1 MIEEADLDFLRSAVR
16 GAVSLPGEEGY
27 AADTAAFNLA
37 QVHHPDAVLGALDD
51 HDVQAAV
58 AWASG
63 RGIPLAV
70 QATGHNASAPMD
82 EGLLVNT
89 SRLQEISLDLAA
101 GAFTVGAG
109 VRWDAVLR
117 ELVPNGLTAPHGSSG
132 GVGVV
137 GYTVGGGLPLMGR
150 TLGFASDH
158 VRGFD
163 VVTPDGTLRSV
174 DPETEPE
181 LFTSVR
187 GGKGNFGIIT
197 RMTMAAVPLGDFY
210 GGQLVFPEDQAG
222 EALDA
227 FRRWAPELPNEA
239 SASLAFMH
247 LPDLPF
253 LPPELRGTAPVIL
266 RFALFGGKAEGDK
279 LLESFRRLPTVS
291 DTAGP
296 MDYLDVDAVHS
307 DPADPAPAMERGMLL
322 TELDDAAAA
331 ELLRQVG
338 PGSGTPLVMLELR
351 VLGGAL
357 SAEPPFP
364 DTVSGRNAGFHLF
377 VLGVPGLPAP
387 DLAEAALVRLALAFE
402 PYTAGSLINFHGPA
416 GDELDRARAW
426 EPAAYELLRNAKA
439 DWDPQNLFRF
449 GHAVPPL
456 GLMDT
461 ASG

>member
-1 MIEEADLDFLRSAVR
+1 MIEEADLDSLRGAVR
-16 GAVSLPGEEGY
+16 GIVSQPGEGSY
-27 AADTAAFNLA
+27 AEDTASFNLA
-37 QVHHPDAVLGALDD
+37 QVHRPDAVLGALDAR
-51 HDVQAAV
+51 DVEAAV

-70 QATGHNASAPMD
+70 QATGHSASAPMD
-82 EGLLVNT
+82 EGLLINT
-89 SRLQEISLDLAA
+89 SRLLDLEVDPES
-101 GAFTVGAG
+101 GTFTVGAG
-109 VRWDAVLR
+109 VRWDAVLE
-117 ELVPNGLTAPHGSSG
+117 ELVPRGLTAAHGSSAR
-132 GVGVV
+132 VGVV
-137 GYTVGGGLPLMGR
+137 GYTAGGGLPLMGR

-158 VRGFD
+158 VRSFD
-163 VVTPDGTLRSV
+163 VVTPDGTLRHV

-181 LFTSVR
+181 LFTAVR
-187 GGKGNFGIIT
+187 GGKGNFGIVT
-197 RMTMAAVPLGDFY
+197 RMTMSAVPLDDFY
-210 GGQLVFPEDQAG
+210 GGQLVFPEEEAG
-222 EALDA
+222 RVLDA
-227 FRRWAPELPNEA
+227 FREWAPALPHEA

-253 LPPELRGTAPVIL
+253 LPPEIRGTAPVIL
-266 RFALFGGKAEGDK
+266 RFALFGSEEEGER
-279 LLESFRRLPTVS
+279 LLAPLRLLPAVS

-296 MDYLDVDAVHS
+296 MDYLGVDAVHN
-307 DPADPAPAMERGMLL
+307 DPADPSPAMERGMLL
-322 TELDDAAAA
+322 TGLDEAAAA

-357 SAEPPFP
+357 SLAPPFP

-387 DLAEAALVRLALAFE
+387 DQVEAALARLAMAFE
-402 PYTAGSLINFHGPA
+402 SYAAGSLINFHGPA

-426 EPAAYELLRNAKA
+426 EPAAYELLRSTKA
-439 DWDPQNLFRF
+439 DWDPQNLFRY

>member
-1 MIEEADLDFLRSAVR
+1 MIEEADLDSLRRSVR
-16 GAVSLPGEEGY
+16 GIVSLPGEEAY
-27 AADTAAFNLA
+27 AQDTAAFNLA

-51 HDVQAAV
+51 RDVQAAV

-70 QATGHNASAPMD
+70 QATGHNVSAPMAA
-82 EGLLVNT
+82 GLLINT
-89 SRLQEISLDLAA
+89 SRLQDLDIDLEA

-109 VRWDAVLR
+109 VRWDAVLQ
-117 ELVPNGLTAPHGSSG
+117 ELVPHGLTAAHGSSG
-132 GVGVV
+132 RVGVV

-158 VRGFD
+158 VRSFD
-163 VVTPDGTLRSV
+163 VITPDGTLRSV

-181 LFTSVR
+181 LFTAVR

-210 GGQLVFPEDQAG
+210 GGQLVFAEDQA
-222 EALDA
+222 AQVLDA
-227 FRRWAPELPNEA
+227 FRAWAPGLPKEA

-247 LPDLPF
+247 LPDVPF

-266 RFALFGGKAEGDK
+266 RFGLFGDEGEGDR
-279 LLESFRRLPTVS
+279 LLEPFRLLPAVS
-291 DTAGP
+291 DTAGT
-296 MDYLDVDAVHS
+296 MDYLGIDAVHN
-307 DPADPAPAMERGMLL
+307 DPADPSPSMERGMLL

-331 ELLRQVG
+331 ELLRQIG

-357 SAEPPFP
+357 SEEPPFP
-364 DTVSGRNAGFHLF
+364 DTVSGRSAGFHLF

-387 DLAEAALVRLALAFE
+387 DQAEAALVRLAVAFE
-402 PYTAGSLINFHGPA
+402 PYAAGSLINFHGPA